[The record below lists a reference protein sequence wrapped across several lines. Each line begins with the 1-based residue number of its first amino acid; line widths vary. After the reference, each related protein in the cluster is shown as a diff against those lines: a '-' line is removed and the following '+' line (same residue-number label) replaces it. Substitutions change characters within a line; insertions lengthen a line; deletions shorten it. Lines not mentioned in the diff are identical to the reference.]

1 MDGGDLSARRE
12 GAVLTPAP
20 LARHIVT
27 GANPGINRYY
37 GSAYQEP
44 EFLDAVRPAIA
55 LVSVGAGNDYGHP
68 NPALLDRLA
77 RTGARILR
85 TDMAGDIAA
94 VRSGDGLAVAVRG
107 ADRGG

>member
-1 MDGGDLSARRE
+1 
-12 GAVLTPAP
+12 
-20 LARHIVT
+20 VT